1 MSTPHFKYHAN
12 ASAEPVLAN
21 CIGNFSLSL

>member
-1 MSTPHFKYHAN
+1 MSTRHFKFHPN

-21 CIGNFSLSL
+21 CIGSFSLSL